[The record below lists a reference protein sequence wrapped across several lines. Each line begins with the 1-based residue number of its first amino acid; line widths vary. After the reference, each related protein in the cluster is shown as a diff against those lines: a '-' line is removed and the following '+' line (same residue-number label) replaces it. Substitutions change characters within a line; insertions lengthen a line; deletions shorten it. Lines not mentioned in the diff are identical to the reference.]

1 MIMCTTV
8 HSKQF
13 EYIIFRLGWQ
23 LDHIFIFVTKAVGEQ
38 KLKPKMLHLW
48 MVQEAFN
55 FNLID
60 FSNTFSEVV
69 FDLHC

>member
-1 MIMCTTV
+1 MYHIETWLAIG
-8 HSKQF
+8 Q
-13 EYIIFRLGWQ
+13 LG
-23 LDHIFIFVTKAVGEQ
+23 HIFIFVTKAMGKQ

-60 FSNTFSEVV
+60 GVLNVSVINI
-69 FDLHC
+69 L

>member
-8 HSKQF
+8 HSKQL
-13 EYIIFRLGWQ
+13 ECIILRLGWQ
-23 LDHIFIFVTKAVGEQ
+23 LGHILIFVTRAMGKQ

-69 FDLHC
+69 FDLLY